1 MRDLFGGEAARAGRQ
16 RPARAS
22 GAAKRV
28 VASQRVEPVTQAR
41 LPASAVE
48 SFGALRAA
56 VCLSSA
62 AIGTVWLVPAERAP
76 DPPATDLTR
85 LVTTVRMFPGAR
97 VARFESLHINMP
109 TVASAHAPTNS
120 LASPDAR
127 NE

>member
-1 MRDLFGGEAARAGRQ
+1 
-16 RPARAS
+16 
-22 GAAKRV
+22 V

-62 AIGTVWLVPAERAP
+62 AIGTVWLVPEYTAEIRP
-76 DPPATDLTR
+76 EISATDLTR